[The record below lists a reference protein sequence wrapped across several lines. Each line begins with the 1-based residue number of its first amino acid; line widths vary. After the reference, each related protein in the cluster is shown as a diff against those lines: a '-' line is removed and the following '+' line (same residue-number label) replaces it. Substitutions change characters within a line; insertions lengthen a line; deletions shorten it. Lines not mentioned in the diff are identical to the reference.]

1 MKNYLSNH
9 RIVYLS
15 VPESLREKIVTQ
27 GTEDFSIDPSIPI
40 PVELPPGEEQ
50 LNLEN
55 LSWEMILSG
64 MITVVA
70 EDPKGEDAEYY
81 RRFVLAVKPDI
92 QKEFGEAAIL
102 KAKNGDF
109 DLALEITQALRGLF
123 PDSQEI
129 LLNQALILEERASR
143 LEEAGKEQEAETW
156 YEEAHEIYRE
166 LLNSTPPLPNALFNA
181 GFFYLKLRN
190 YERAKRCFLSYLP
203 VAEEARKKAR
213 AQKIIQEIENR
224 SLDDELFKEAYDF
237 VRLGQEEEGLKKI
250 DEFLRRH
257 EDVWNGWFIRG
268 WAQRRLG
275 RWEAAKNSFERAL
288 TLGGDGCDTR
298 NELALCYIELGDYGR
313 ARKELEQALRFEG
326 DNIKVISNLGM
337 LALKEGKKEEAKGFF
352 RTVLEIE
359 PEDPL
364 AQKMLQELDKQE

>member
-15 VPESLREKIVTQ
+15 VPESLRGKIASL
-27 GTEDFSIDPSIPI
+27 GTEDFSIDPSIPL

-50 LNLEN
+50 LNLES

-70 EDPKGEDAEYY
+70 EDPEAEDAEYY

-156 YEEAHEIYRE
+156 YEEAHELYRD
-166 LLNSTPPLPNALFNA
+166 LLNRKPPLPNALFNA

-190 YERAKRCFLSYLP
+190 YERAKSCFLSYLP
-203 VAEEARKKAR
+203 VAEEERKKAR

-257 EDVWNGWFIRG
+257 GDVWNGWFIRG

-275 RWEAAKNSFERAL
+275 RWEAAKTSFERAL
-288 TLGGDGCDTR
+288 ALGGDGCDTR

-364 AQKMLQELDKQE
+364 AKKMLQELEE